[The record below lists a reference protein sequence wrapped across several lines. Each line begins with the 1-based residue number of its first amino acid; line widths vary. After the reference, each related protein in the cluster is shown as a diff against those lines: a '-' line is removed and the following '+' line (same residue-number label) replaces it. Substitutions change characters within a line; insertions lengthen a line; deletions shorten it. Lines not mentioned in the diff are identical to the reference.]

1 MNKLEF
7 KDIHDRHI
15 GRSIRMQAEQNGDTR
30 FLVFDRTVY
39 TFHETNAKVNQLA
52 VGLRRLGIGPGDR
65 VVFYM
70 SSAPEVMFLVL
81 AVNKLGAVWVPVN
94 SDYKGA

>member
-7 KDIHDRHI
+7 NDIHDRHI

-39 TFHETNAKVNQLA
+39 TFTRPT
-52 VGLRRLGIGPGDR
+52 RR
-65 VVFYM
+65 
-70 SSAPEVMFLVL
+70 
-81 AVNKLGAVWVPVN
+81 
-94 SDYKGA
+94 